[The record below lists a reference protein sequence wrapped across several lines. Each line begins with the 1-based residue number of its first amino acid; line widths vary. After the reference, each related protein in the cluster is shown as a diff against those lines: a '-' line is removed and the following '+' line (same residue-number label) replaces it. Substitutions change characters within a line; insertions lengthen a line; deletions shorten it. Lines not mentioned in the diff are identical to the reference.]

1 MIQSNIGQVIARLK
15 RLDEAVPHALRKGAE
30 PGYWKPRLE
39 SVALKTIRAQWALEP
54 NIRLRELY
62 ERITPKVMAT
72 LTADLFD
79 GGSRFTMSIP
89 QASQRVAADLA
100 AAASFN
106 ISQRT
111 PTGRIKKEVFQQ
123 NFYRP
128 QTIDQRA
135 VENLERARQIVLDW
149 VMLEKNRDDRDRR
162 SDGTMLSDE
171 EIAERI
177 GSILGIGRSGVV
189 PRERTQTVKDA
200 AESLSG
206 AIQRWLDGEGDSPP
220 VNYDSAAPAKA
231 LPPEAAAQW
240 LQAVLLA
247 WQEFLISSLPSRLS
261 FQLAKVFQ
269 AQELL

>member
-1 MIQSNIGQVIARLK
+1 MFFQTNVGQVIARLK
-15 RLDEAVPHALRKGAE
+15 RLDEAIPHALRKSVE

-39 SVALKTIRAQWALEP
+39 SVALKTIRAQWALES
-54 NIRLRELY
+54 NTKLRELY
-62 ERITPKVMAT
+62 ERITPKVVAT
-72 LTADLFD
+72 ITADFFD
-79 GGSRFTMSIP
+79 GSSCFTMSIP
-89 QASQRVAADLA
+89 LDSKRIAADFA

-111 PTGRIKKEVFQQ
+111 PTGRLKKEVFQQ
-123 NFYRP
+123 SFYRP
-128 QTIDQRA
+128 QSIDQRA
-135 VENLERARQIVLDW
+135 VENLERARQIVSDW

-177 GSILGIGRSGVV
+177 GSILGIGRSVV
-189 PRERTQTVKDA
+189 PRERTQIVKDA

-206 AIQRWLDGEGDSPP
+206 AIQRWLEGEGDSPA
-220 VNYDSAAPAKA
+220 VNYDSGASAKA
-231 LPPEAAAQW
+231 LAPEVAAQW

-247 WQEFLISSLPSRLS
+247 WQKFLISSLPSRLS